1 MEAQLY
7 QIINSRTF
15 RKGNLDT
22 WSWKETAEGAYTVRY
37 AYMKLMGS
45 SKGKNDKVFTEL
57 WSIKVIPKVE
67 ATLG

>member
-7 QIINSRTF
+7 QLINSRTF

-22 WSWKETAEGAYTVRY
+22 WSWKETAEEAYTVRS

-45 SKGKNDKVFTEL
+45 SEGESDKVFTKL
-57 WSIKVIPKVE
+57 WSIRVIPK
-67 ATLG
+67 AQLFG